1 METVSSGIDGV
12 DCRSGLP
19 RFLEEKCRLL
29 LEALHLRNAG
39 FRVDFSDANMPFLKD
54 GSDSGS
60 DYGLVGFLALIV
72 NSVVIWRLSFIK
84 LYWILDV
91 LGFTLLAFSCL
102 TVVWMPWN
110 LRFLCLSYIL
120 FGLSLAMLMFASPSD
135 RSWKKLT
142 LGLIIIWSAISLP
155 LHCGQRR
162 PLDFWNAFFARAD
175 LGLKQKWEMKQ
186 VCDDVLRLRMNN
198 KDTWFLVAGENS
210 WTLPFLTQ
218 PGMDGN
224 LLLSGTR

>member
-1 METVSSGIDGV
+1 M
-12 DCRSGLP
+12 
-19 RFLEEKCRLL
+19 
-29 LEALHLRNAG
+29 
-39 FRVDFSDANMPFLKD
+39 
-54 GSDSGS
+54 
-60 DYGLVGFLALIV
+60 LI
-72 NSVVIWRLSFIK
+72 
-84 LYWILDV
+84 
-91 LGFTLLAFSCL
+91 
-102 TVVWMPWN
+102 
-110 LRFLCLSYIL
+110 
-120 FGLSLAMLMFASPSD
+120 FASPSD

-218 PGMDGN
+218 PGMDWQLTPQWDQVAKARQPLTISNDAFALVLNCQLPQNIPYEILKTYPSSTFILRIPSDAGK
-224 LLLSGTR
+224 RP